1 MEGSFSLEDLNGI
14 IIDIDGTVCRGDQPI
29 QGASDAISI
38 IQNRGIDTYFVTNN
52 ASKRRQYH
60 AQKLKKAGINA
71 EVESIITSGW
81 IAIEFLKSR
90 FKGKS
95 ILLIGEDPFKK
106 DIVSNH
112 LPLTTD
118 PLEADIL
125 LVGLDTSF
133 DYPKL
138 SDALQALSNG
148 ATYVATNTDASRP
161 SANRRV
167 PSTGALLAAINTASG
182 TEPDYITGK
191 PSLIAIETCM
201 EVLGIDD
208 PSKWCVVGDR
218 LETDVTFGKEAGMF
232 SVLVLTGVHS
242 RKSIE
247 ETGIKPN
254 RVLQSLSEITD
265 SC

>member
-1 MEGSFSLEDLNGI
+1 MDGPFSLKGLNGI

-29 QGASDAISI
+29 PGVSDAINCLQS
-38 IQNRGIDTYFVTNN
+38 QGIDTYFVTNN
-52 ASKRRQYH
+52 ASKSRQHH
-60 AQKLKKAGINA
+60 AQKLKRAGINA
-71 EVESIITSGW
+71 EAESIITSGW

-90 FKGKS
+90 FYGKS
-95 ILLIGEDPFKK
+95 IFLIGEGPFKK
-106 DIVSNH
+106 DIVSND
-112 LPLTTD
+112 LPLTID
-118 PLEADIL
+118 PLEAEIL

-133 DYPKL
+133 NYPKL

-148 ATYVATNTDASRP
+148 ATYIATNTDASRP
-161 SANRRV
+161 SADRRV

-191 PSLIAIETCM
+191 PSLIAIETCI

-232 SVLVLTGVHS
+232 SMLVLTGVHS
-242 RKSIE
+242 RKSID
-247 ETGIKPN
+247 ETGIKPDY
-254 RVLQSLSEITD
+254 VLNSLSEITN